1 MAATVFD
8 VLIRDIEEKREGL
21 ARALV
26 DGAARDYAE
35 YRSMCGE
42 IRGLSLAHSYI
53 TDLVRRMEQDED
65 E

>member
-1 MAATVFD
+1 MATTVFD
-8 VLIRDIEEKREGL
+8 VLIRDIEEKRDNI
-21 ARALV
+21 ARAVV

-42 IRGLSLAHSYI
+42 IRGLSLAHSYV
-53 TDLVRRMEQDED
+53 TDLVRRMEQDD

>member
-1 MAATVFD
+1 MATTVFD
-8 VLIRDIEEKREGL
+8 VLTRDIEEKRETI

-35 YRSMCGE
+35 YKSMCGE
-42 IRGLSLAHSYI
+42 IRGLSVAHAYI
-53 TDLVRRMEQDED
+53 NDLVRRMEQDDD